1 MLNGEN
7 ITMNQNLIAYYIDQL
22 TEADAMKLAK
32 QYNVNV
38 TNQEIKV
45 ILPFLK
51 KNRYRI
57 NKQNKNALLNEAQ
70 KILSPETYKKAVI
83 TIDKFL
89 K

>member
-1 MLNGEN
+1 MGDY
-7 ITMNQNLIAYYIDQL
+7 TMNQNLIAYYIDQL

-38 TNQEIKV
+38 TTQEVKV

-57 NKQNKNALLNEAQ
+57 NKQNKNVLLKEAQ

>member
-1 MLNGEN
+1 MGE
-7 ITMNQNLIAYYIDQL
+7 IIMNQNLIAYYIEQL

-57 NKQNKNALLNEAQ
+57 NKQNKNALLSEAQ

-83 TIDKFL
+83 TLDKFL

>member
-1 MLNGEN
+1 MGE
-7 ITMNQNLIAYYIDQL
+7 IIMNQNLIAYYIEQL
-22 TEADAMKLAK
+22 TESDAIKLAR

-57 NKQNKNALLNEAQ
+57 NKQNKNALLNGAQ

>member
-1 MLNGEN
+1 
-7 ITMNQNLIAYYIDQL
+7 MNQNLIAYYIDQL

-57 NKQNKNALLNEAQ
+57 NKQNKNALLKEAQ

>member
-1 MLNGEN
+1 MGE
-7 ITMNQNLIAYYIDQL
+7 IIMNQNLIAYYIEQL

-57 NKQNKNALLNEAQ
+57 NKQNKKALLSEAQ

>member
-1 MLNGEN
+1 
-7 ITMNQNLIAYYIDQL
+7 MNQNLIAYYIEQL
-22 TEADAMKLAK
+22 TEIDAIKLAK

>member
-1 MLNGEN
+1 
-7 ITMNQNLIAYYIDQL
+7 MNQNLIAYYIEQL

-57 NKQNKNALLNEAQ
+57 NKQNKNALLSEAQ
-70 KILSPETYKKAVI
+70 KILRPETYKKAVI
-83 TIDKFL
+83 TLDKFL